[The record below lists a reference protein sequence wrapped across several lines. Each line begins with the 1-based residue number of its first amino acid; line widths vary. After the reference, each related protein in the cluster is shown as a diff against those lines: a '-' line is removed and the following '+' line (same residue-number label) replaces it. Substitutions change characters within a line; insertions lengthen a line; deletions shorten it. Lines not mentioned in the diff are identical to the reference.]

1 MSQFEFTGTGI
12 ISPRNRQH
20 FCLKFVVKLSS
31 KLLLKI
37 IRMNN
42 LATLHL
48 RIFIGAL
55 LMCFAIPSFAQ
66 PNSAQSTDE
75 DSTIVYPASYFTE
88 FFPVS
93 ANDMLNRIPG
103 IGLALRGGRGGRGL
117 GAGEGEVLIDGQ
129 RITGKNN
136 EGRDQLSRISADQV
150 DYIEII
156 RGTSEELDIRS
167 GGQVVNIVL
176 LDTASRSST
185 TVELRTD
192 RIQDGTLDPGG
203 QFSVAGRDG
212 IFNYIFNL
220 EADPGYRYWDSKEY
234 SYDNSGNLLETQ
246 KQESS
251 RDENEYSTN
260 MNIGFDLEKSVLQ
273 FSGLYEDTGKSP
285 TERQREFFDFTT
297 NETFKQSE
305 EQNRT
310 EKNWEVGG
318 DYEYET
324 NSRAKY
330 RILFIANDR
339 KFTYDSMRYD
349 LKDDQQEP
357 NLFLD
362 RTGRDR
368 ERIVRTS
375 YTKRFIESQGIE
387 LGIEGAQTIRDSTL
401 KMGLDVPGSISKEFG
416 NLVPVRV
423 DNSTSTVEEIRY
435 EPFTVHNWQINDR
448 MSLESRVLYETST
461 IEQSGDIRNKR
472 EFSFIKPKL
481 DYRYNITQS
490 LQLRFEVEKDISQLS
505 FSDFSASIDSGD
517 EEKNTRAGNPEIT
530 QEKIWRYDLNL
541 EYRLPND
548 LGVLNSQLYYR
559 DVRDHIDRV
568 DVSTSPDNL
577 QSARGNIGDGKYYG
591 VNFDV
596 STKLDP
602 INISNALFTTRVR
615 IRDSE
620 FTDPFLGVKRRRR
633 GNGRWE
639 INMGFR
645 HDITSQQLTYG
656 FNYNNNSN
664 DGEGRK
670 EFDIDDIEERIQ
682 QPSLS
687 AYIEKKAFGN
697 LTFRFESRNITENQ
711 WCRTRTRFSGHI
723 SEGQIREIEDYCSSN
738 GMELALKVRTTF

>member
-1 MSQFEFTGTGI
+1 
-12 ISPRNRQH
+12 
-20 FCLKFVVKLSS
+20 
-31 KLLLKI
+31 
-37 IRMNN
+37 MNN
-42 LATLHL
+42 LANMQL
-48 RIFIGAL
+48 RIFIGAIVL
-55 LMCFAIPSFAQ
+55 CFVISS
-66 PNSAQSTDE
+66 SAQTTPTESPDE
-75 DSTIVYPASYFTE
+75 DSTIVYPASYFVE

-103 IGLALRGGRGGRGL
+103 ISLALRGSRGGRGL

-136 EGRDQLSRISADQV
+136 EGRNQLSRISADQV

-185 TVELRTD
+185 TLQLRAD

-203 QFSVAGRDG
+203 QVSVAGREG
-212 IFNYIFNL
+212 IFHYILNL
-220 EADPGYRYWDSKEY
+220 EANPGYRYWESKEFN
-234 SYDNSGNLLETQ
+234 YDNSGNLLETQ
-246 KQESS
+246 QQKSN
-251 RDENEYSTN
+251 RDETEYSTN
-260 MNIGFDLEKSVLQ
+260 MNIGFDLEESVIQ
-273 FSGLYEDTGKSP
+273 FNALYEDSGKSP
-285 TERQREFFDFTT
+285 TEREREIVDFTSSK
-297 NETFKQSE
+297 TFQE
-305 EQNRT
+305 LEQQNRT
-310 EKNWEVGG
+310 QKNWEIGG
-318 DYEYET
+318 DYEYEA
-324 NSRAKY
+324 NRSAKY
-330 RILFIANDR
+330 RVLFIVNDR
-339 KFTYDSMRYD
+339 NFTYDSTRYD
-349 LKDDQQEP
+349 IENDQQEP

-362 RTGRDR
+362 RMGRDR

-375 YTKRFIESQGIE
+375 YTQRFIESQGIE
-387 LGIEGAQTIRDSTL
+387 VGVEGAQTIRDSTL
-401 KMGLDVPGSISKEFG
+401 KMGLDVPGITNKKFG
-416 NLVPVRV
+416 NLVPVAV

-472 EFSFIKPKL
+472 KFSFIKPKL
-481 DYRYNITQS
+481 DYRYDITQS

-517 EEKNTRAGNPEIT
+517 EEKNTQAGNPEIV
-530 QEKIWRYDLNL
+530 QEKIWSYDLNL

-548 LGVLNSQLYYR
+548 IGVLNSQLYYR
-559 DVRDHIDRV
+559 DVADHIDRV

-602 INISNALFTTRVR
+602 IKIPNALFTTRLR

-620 FTDPFLGVKRRRR
+620 VTDPFLGVKRRRR

-697 LTFRFESRNITENQ
+697 FTFRFESRNITENQ
-711 WCRTRTRFSGHI
+711 WCRTRTRFDGHI
-723 SEGQIREIEDYCSSN
+723 SEGQIREIENYCSSN
-738 GMELALKVRTTF
+738 GMELALRVRTTF